1 MSQMVQL
8 LLKTKLLHSDA
19 KNIEEKSAL
28 DITTNEESISILV
41 RTKAEVINPWPV
53 SDLRTF
59 MSHIKGDITEP
70 TQCLSATATESG
82 IHDTAITF
90 TILSFMV
97 STMIMFILVPSGK
110 IDLLMLMSIGLFF
123 FSYMWSVAE
132 ISPTDVFEDSLI
144 LGGLCCVL
152 IVVVALSIF
161 RIERKCCGSRC
172 YTGGNRW

>member
-1 MSQMVQL
+1 MVQL

-70 TQCLSATATESG
+70 TQCLSGNCCSCYNRHISFSTESPWW
-82 IHDTAITF
+82 T
-90 TILSFMV
+90 LS
-97 STMIMFILVPSGK
+97 G
-110 IDLLMLMSIGLFF
+110 
-123 FSYMWSVAE
+123 
-132 ISPTDVFEDSLI
+132 
-144 LGGLCCVL
+144 
-152 IVVVALSIF
+152 
-161 RIERKCCGSRC
+161 
-172 YTGGNRW
+172 